1 VYASD
6 ALSTPAAVAI
16 SLVTR
21 RRVICHEHDAPAADG
36 ANASASWFMR
46 LVLGARARLARRA
59 AWCVLPNAGRLRA
72 LAAVAPER
80 VLTVWNCPSRDE
92 VAAMPPRRD
101 RGGLRVLFHGSI
113 GPGRVPLTFI
123 DALARL
129 PESVTFTIAG
139 YETVGHQGYLDAIRS
154 RARALG
160 IEGRVSYAGVLA
172 TRRDLLA
179 HCAGFDVGV
188 SLMPMDSSD
197 LNEQTMVGASNK
209 PFDYLACGL
218 PVLVSDLPEWRST
231 YADAG
236 YGLACDPASPESIA
250 AALGWW
256 LAHPAERA
264 AMGERG
270 RARIAADWNYEAR
283 FAPVLARMD
292 AAA

>member
-1 VYASD
+1 
-6 ALSTPAAVAI
+6 
-16 SLVTR
+16 
-21 RRVICHEHDAPAADG
+21 
-36 ANASASWFMR
+36 
-46 LVLGARARLARRA
+46 
-59 AWCVLPNAGRLRA
+59 
-72 LAAVAPER
+72 
-80 VLTVWNCPSRDE
+80 VLTVWNCPSRDD
-92 VAAMPPRRD
+92 VIAAPARRD
-101 RGGLRVLFHGSI
+101 RAGLRVLFHGSI
-113 GPGRVPLTFI
+113 GPGRVPLALI

-129 PESVTFTIAG
+129 PASVTLTIAG

-154 RARALG
+154 RARALNLG
-160 IEGRVSYAGVLA
+160 ERVSYAGVLP
-172 TRRDLLA
+172 TRRDLMA

-188 SLMPMDSSD
+188 SLMPMDSAD

-218 PVLVSDLPEWRST
+218 PVLVSDLPDWRAT
-231 YADAG
+231 YADPG
-236 YGLACDPASPESIA
+236 YGLACDPTSEESIA

-270 RARIAADWNYEAR
+270 RARIAADWNYETR